1 MVSSWWLLV
10 SFLAGG
16 YAGFLLLA
24 MLAVSRG
31 TDDDTHSLIAR
42 GRGSPQPEVE
52 EGSLTH
58 GQV

>member
-24 MLAVSRG
+24 MLAVSRNA
-31 TDDDTHSLIAR
+31 DDDSLTAR
-42 GRGSPQPEVE
+42 SRGGPQPEVE

-58 GQV
+58 GEV